1 MAMPVGTGAYD
12 SLHITIIQ
20 DKTILNEIGGAVSAM
35 VEKVL
40 GRKMAVARF
49 TSSPA
54 FPAFAQSNPHCQALW
69 KEPRHQKAR
78 QFH

>member
-20 DKTILNEIGGAVSAM
+20 DKTILNEIGEAVSAM

-40 GRKMAVARF
+40 
-49 TSSPA
+49 
-54 FPAFAQSNPHCQALW
+54 
-69 KEPRHQKAR
+69 
-78 QFH
+78 